1 MRTLL
6 LGPLILLGLASTH
19 RAVAAEIEAHS
30 RIDSV
35 VVRPDA
41 AQVTRIAELDLPA
54 GLSTIVFKGLP
65 IGLDPGSLR
74 VAGEASGQL
83 AIGSVD
89 ARLTATETKSPDTGL
104 ETRLRNLRSERDGW
118 QATLDALEAKKAM
131 ILRFSQAGPEKL
143 APDTQPLEIAQWPSA
158 WDAVG
163 AGLAKVGDELRSAR
177 ARAREIDD
185 EIKVLETTRQRPS
198 VPLTPSRE
206 VAVAVETGAAL
217 SGRLALTYQ
226 IAGASWQ
233 PSYDAL
239 LDSGGPGRKPV
250 LELVRRAIVM
260 QRSGEDWNNVT
271 LAVSTGGS
279 SRGTAAPEVQPQK
292 LDFFEPPIAEARG
305 QAAAPKAA
313 AQEAA
318 TLAAPEPVAR
328 KAASEVAAGVE
339 VSNYQAAFRVPDRI
353 SVLSDGTQKSFLIG
367 SQRLSPTL
375 VIRASPALDPKAF
388 IELRFSNEEEAAL
401 LAGDVS
407 LHRDGAFVGTGHLL
421 GSATGDELALG
432 FGADDRVKVVRVP
445 VKRKE
450 NEPAW
455 LGATKTES
463 REFKTTVKN
472 GHDFPVRVIVT
483 DQMPFSEN
491 SAIVIEQLPATTPPS
506 EKMPGDKRGV
516 LSWSYDLA
524 PGESKEIRLAYK
536 MKWPADREV
545 ILQRVPQPR

>member
-6 LGPLILLGLASTH
+6 LASMILVGFAPAH
-19 RAVAAEIEAHS
+19 RAVSADVEAHS

-35 VVRPDA
+35 VVRPDT
-41 AQVTRIAELDLPA
+41 AQVTRLAEVDLPT

-74 VAGEASGQL
+74 VAAEASGQL

-89 ARLTATETKSPDTGL
+89 ARATATETKGPDNGL
-104 ETRLRNLRSERDGW
+104 ETRLRNLHSERDGW

-163 AGLAKVGDELRSAR
+163 AGLAKIGDELRSAR

-198 VPLTPSRE
+198 VPVTPTRE
-206 VAVAVETGAAL
+206 VAVAVETEAAL
-217 SGRLALTYQ
+217 SGRIALTYQ

-239 LDSGGPGRKPV
+239 LDSGGPGRKPA
-250 LELVRRAIVM
+250 LELVRRAIVV
-260 QRSGEDWNNVT
+260 QRSGEDWTNVT
-271 LAVSTGGS
+271 LAVSTAGS
-279 SRGTAAPEVQPQK
+279 NRGTGAPEVQPQK
-292 LDFFEPPIAEARG
+292 LDFLESPTAEARA

-313 AQEAA
+313 APD
-318 TLAAPEPVAR
+318 AAPMAAEYLPR
-328 KAASEVAAGVE
+328 KAAGEVAASIE
-339 VSNYQAAFRVPDRI
+339 VSNYQAAFRVPGRI
-353 SVLSDGTQKSFLIG
+353 TVLSDGSQKSFLIG

-388 IELRFSNEEEAAL
+388 VEVRFSNEEEAPL

-407 LHRDGAFVGTGHLL
+407 LHRDGAFVGTGHLV
-421 GSATGDELALG
+421 GSASGDEIAVG
-432 FGADDRVKVVRVP
+432 FGIDDRVKIARVP

-450 NEPAW
+450 NEPTW
-455 LGATKTES
+455 FGATKTES

-472 GHDFPVRVIVT
+472 QHDFPVRVIVT
-483 DQMPFSEN
+483 DQIPFTEN
-491 SAIVIEQLPATTPPS
+491 SAIVVEQLPATTSPS
-506 EKMPGDKRGV
+506 EKMAGDKRGV
-516 LSWSYDLA
+516 LSWSYELA

-536 MKWPADREV
+536 MKWPADRDV
-545 ILQRVPQPR
+545 ILQSVPQPR

>member
-6 LGPLILLGLASTH
+6 LAPILVGFAP
-19 RAVAAEIEAHS
+19 AAGVVAADIEAHS
-30 RIDSV
+30 RIESV

-41 AQVTRIAELDLPA
+41 AQVTRLAEFELPA
-54 GLSTIVFKGLP
+54 GVSTVVFKSLP
-65 IGLDPGSLR
+65 IGLDPASLR

-89 ARLTATETKSPDTGL
+89 ARVTATETKGSDNAL
-104 ETRLRNLRSERDGW
+104 ETRLRNLHSERDGW

-131 ILRFSQAGPEKL
+131 ILRFSQTGPEKL

-185 EIKVLETTRQRPS
+185 EIKALETARQRPS
-198 VPLTPSRE
+198 VAVTPTRE
-206 VAVAVETGAAL
+206 VAIAVETAAAL
-217 SGRLALTYQ
+217 SSRIALTYQ

-239 LDSGGPGRKPV
+239 LDSGGQGRKPA

-260 QRSGEDWNNVT
+260 QHSGEDWSNVT
-271 LAVSTGGS
+271 LAVSTAGS
-279 SRGTAAPEVQPQK
+279 NRGTTAPEVQPQR
-292 LDFFEPPIAEARG
+292 LDFFEPPIAEARV
-305 QAAAPKAA
+305 QAATPKAA
-313 AQEAA
+313 AQDTAA
-318 TLAAPEPVAR
+318 IAAAESTPR
-328 KAASEVAAGVE
+328 KAASEVTASVEAA
-339 VSNYQAAFRVPDRI
+339 NYQAAFRLPGRI
-353 SVLSDGTQKSFLIG
+353 TVLSDGTQKSFLIG

-388 IELRFSNEEEAAL
+388 VELRFSNEDEAPL

-407 LHRDGAFVGTGHLL
+407 LHRDGAFVGTAHLV
-421 GSATGDELALG
+421 GSASGDEIALG
-432 FGADDRVKVVRVP
+432 FGADDRVKVVRVLA
-445 VKRKE
+445 KRKE
-450 NEPAW
+450 NEPTSF
-455 LGATKTES
+455 GATKTES

-472 GHDFPVRVIVT
+472 LHDFPVRVIVT
-483 DQMPFSEN
+483 DQIPFSEN

-506 EKMPGDKRGV
+506 EKIPGDKRGV

-524 PGESKEIRLAYK
+524 PSESKEIRLAYK

-545 ILQRVPQPR
+545 ILQSVPQPR